1 MHSSVQIKSKVKG
14 EINMSKE
21 VKLKTLI
28 HRLAKMRANGKNTK
42 SSGVCRKIERQIRTI
57 ANLILP
63 KNYSII

>member
-1 MHSSVQIKSKVKG
+1 
-14 EINMSKE
+14 MSKE